1 MPPVR
6 RTGGIVV
13 SGPAVRHGVTYP
25 AVADHCRA
33 VESVRGRI
41 CYVVLF
47 FEILL
52 GLASVL
58 IVWFALYTVYRL
70 VNDES

>member
-1 MPPVR
+1 MPRSAPSDR
-6 RTGGIVV
+6 GIDV
-13 SGPAVRHGVTYP
+13 SDGVTYP
-25 AVADHCRA
+25 AVADHRRTGRWM
-33 VESVRGRI
+33 RGRI
-41 CYVVLF
+41 CSVVLF